1 MDPSEF
7 DAELADLQ
15 SQVEAVVDVLAKYP
29 DVAAEVAA
37 ALANPQ
43 RQELTADEQARR
55 ARLNA
60 LTQTV
65 ARLADVV

>member
-7 DAELADLQ
+7 DAALADLQ

-29 DVAAEVAA
+29 DAAAEVAA

-43 RQELTADEQARR
+43 PQKLTADEQARR

-65 ARLADVV
+65 ARLADAV

>member
-1 MDPSEF
+1 MESTEF
-7 DAELADLQ
+7 DAELAALQ
-15 SQVEAVVDVLAKYP
+15 AQVEAVVDVLAKYP
-29 DVAAEVAA
+29 DAAAEVAE

-43 RQELTADEQARR
+43 RQELTADERARR

>member
-1 MDPSEF
+1 MESTEF

-29 DVAAEVAA
+29 DVAAEVAE

>member
-7 DAELADLQ
+7 DAELANLQ

-29 DVAAEVAA
+29 DAAAEVAA

-43 RQELTADEQARR
+43 PQKLTADEQARR